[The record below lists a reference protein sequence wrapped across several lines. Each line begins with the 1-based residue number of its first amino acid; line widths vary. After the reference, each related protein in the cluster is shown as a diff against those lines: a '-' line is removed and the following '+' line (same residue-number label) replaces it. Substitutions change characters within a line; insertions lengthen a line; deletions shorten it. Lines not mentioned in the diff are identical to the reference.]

1 FPSQSHDLHIASESS
16 PMHKTSHPFLFNTPA
31 PAHLYTL
38 SLHDALPISPQ
49 FGKPFGKLPFDKKPN
64 PAQSSMRLGEIRTN
78 RDGLLGIPFRR
89 SPGVRLLLGVQLA
102 DEGPRF
108 RTLRVRQGVIRIESE
123 CLIKEGARLAI
134 ILHISPCEIKV
145 AFKI

>member
-78 RDGLLGIPFRR
+78 RDGLLGR
-89 SPGVRLLLGVQLA
+89 SEEHTSELQSRFDLVCRLLL
-102 DEGPRF
+102 E
-108 RTLRVRQGVIRIESE
+108 
-123 CLIKEGARLAI
+123 KKKKKN
-134 ILHISPCEIKV
+134 ISRGQPSATISG
-145 AFKI
+145 